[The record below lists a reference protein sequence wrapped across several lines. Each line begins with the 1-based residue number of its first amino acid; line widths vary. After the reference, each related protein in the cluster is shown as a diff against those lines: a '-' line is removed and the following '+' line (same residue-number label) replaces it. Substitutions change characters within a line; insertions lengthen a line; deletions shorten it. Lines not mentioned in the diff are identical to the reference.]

1 MLESVATGIVLGL
14 GAGLSP
20 GPLLG
25 LVVLTSL
32 RSGIVG
38 GCRVAASP
46 LFVDIPIVVLTLT
59 LVSALSDGVVS
70 ALYLAGGIVVVA
82 FGVMALRDARRTAG
96 LDNSEL
102 RPASLWQGALATL
115 LNPHPWLFWI
125 AVGAPVLV
133 RSWRESPLHAIA
145 FLAAFYLFLVG
156 SKAVIAVAVGTTR
169 GRMSPRLFRLI
180 ANAAG
185 LLMVAFGAALLL
197 NFVSS

>member
-1 MLESVATGIVLGL
+1 MLESLATGILLGL

-32 RSGIVG
+32 RGGIVN

-59 LVSALSDGVVS
+59 FVSALSDGVVS

-82 FGVMALRDARRTAG
+82 FGLMALRDARRTAG
-96 LDNSEL
+96 LDDSEL
-102 RPASLWQGALATL
+102 RPASLWHGALATL

-133 RSWRESPLHAIA
+133 RSWRESPLYGIA
-145 FLAAFYLFLVG
+145 FLVAFYLLLVG
-156 SKAVIAVAVGTTR
+156 SKAAVAVAVGTTR
-169 GRMSPRLFRLI
+169 GHLNPRVLRLI

-197 NFVSS
+197 NFVRS